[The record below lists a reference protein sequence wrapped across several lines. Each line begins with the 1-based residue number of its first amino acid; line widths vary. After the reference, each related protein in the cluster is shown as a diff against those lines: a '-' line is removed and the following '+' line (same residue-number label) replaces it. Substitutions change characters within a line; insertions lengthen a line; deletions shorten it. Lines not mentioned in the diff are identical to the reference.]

1 MTRCL
6 CCWAVTILHLHAE
19 SLVWIFLLRA
29 ENSSPFPWLLPHKS
43 YMEAQSAV
51 LMVIQAGCGYIRL
64 SMYYRTVLEWQGSKF
79 HFCGDSC
86 MKPTMW
92 WEVCWNL
99 LQHALQCL
107 DFLGC
112 VSERLHE
119 DYKTKYSDTLQPS
132 FKGCSSPLQW
142 FSEAVWWRTADGFY
156 SSPAKHSGTSPN
168 TRKSRW
174 KIQLKSQDVN
184 ICTSVTRKKVKSQ
197 PAYLGDVLLG

>member
-1 MTRCL
+1 M
-6 CCWAVTILHLHAE
+6 
-19 SLVWIFLLRA
+19 LLSSD
-29 ENSSPFPWLLPHKS
+29 NSSLTCRVPGVDFSPESRKQQPLPL
-43 YMEAQSAV
+43 ASATQK
-51 LMVIQAGCGYIRL
+51 LHGSPKCSSNGDTGRLWIYRL

-174 KIQLKSQDVN
+174 KTQLKSQDVN